1 MSPIKGKW
9 KGIIRLYSC
18 CKYTSLYMTKLV
30 SVWNRANGAARRWR
44 RLGGYFCCVAA
55 SEWELVPDLI
65 LASQEGRMFLRWP
78 PSWTAEPFDCLLYSS
93 SITGPSIW
101 DTWVGT
107 LQLTFISSFCTQTRW
122 LWCYVADNL
131 FSAVSCQMKS
141 WSGVEA
147 AHHGPTCLQD
157 TFNINCWFEYETG
170 CFCCLGNCSNSIQLP
185 SHPAYP
191 SLFIRIVIICPDL
204 PCPSVSDIFWSI
216 SFLTVTW
223 TTSRQTV
230 LPDSLIYLRRP
241 SECIQHHSHA
251 RSSGKNRK
259 QKHACTPTPVFPD
272 IPWFF
277 FTVCLTWFKVKEKK
291 INPKTFG
298 SFDHNYISIR

>member
-30 SVWNRANGAARRWR
+30 SVWNRANGAARAMTSPGWIFLLR
-44 RLGGYFCCVAA
+44 RSIWMRDCAGFDFSISGGPHVSA
-55 SEWELVPDLI
+55 
-65 LASQEGRMFLRWP
+65 LAPVLN
-78 PSWTAEPFDCLLYSS
+78 SWTFCLSYSS
-93 SITGPSIW
+93 SITRPSVW

-107 LQLTFISSFCTQTRW
+107 LQLTLISSFCTQTQW
-122 LWCYVADNL
+122 LWCYVADDL
-131 FSAVSCQMKS
+131 CSAVSCQMKS

-147 AHHGPTCLQD
+147 AHRGPTCRQD

-170 CFCCLGNCSNSIQLP
+170 CFCCLGNCSNSIQFP

-191 SLFIRIVIICPDL
+191 SLFIMIVIICPDL
-204 PCPSVSDIFWSI
+204 PCPSVSDIFWSS

-223 TTSRQTV
+223 TTSQQTV
-230 LPDSLIYLRRP
+230 LPDSLIYLLR
-241 SECIQHHSHA
+241 IQHHSHA

-259 QKHACTPTPVFPD
+259 QKHARTPTSVFPD
-272 IPWFF
+272 IPRD
-277 FTVCLTWFKVKEKK
+277 LK
-291 INPKTFG
+291 
-298 SFDHNYISIR
+298 